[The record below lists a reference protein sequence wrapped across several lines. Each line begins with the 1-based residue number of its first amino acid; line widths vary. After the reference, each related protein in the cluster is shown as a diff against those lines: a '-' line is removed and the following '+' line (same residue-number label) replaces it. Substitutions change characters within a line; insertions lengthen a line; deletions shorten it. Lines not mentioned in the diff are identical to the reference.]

1 MKDRL
6 KFIVAMLTFGTVGIL
21 VRWINLPSGMIALVR
36 GSIATLLLYILSRFT
51 KDKADKDVLKK
62 NMLLLVL
69 SGAGIGFN
77 WILFFEAQ
85 RHTTVAVATLCYYL
99 APVFI
104 ILLSPIALK
113 EKLTLKKSICVAI
126 ALVGMIFVSGVLEGG
141 GIYGTDFKGVLF
153 GISAA
158 GLYAIVVIM
167 NKKLVGLGGFDRT
180 LFQMGFATLALIPY
194 VLLTQWGTPLPLS
207 VRSVILLLILGVL
220 HTGICYAMYFSAL
233 KELPAQTSSILS
245 YIDPVSAIIFANI
258 FLHESLSVFGT
269 VGAVLI
275 LGSML
280 VSEINLKMKNKKDA

>member
-1 MKDRL
+1 
-6 KFIVAMLTFGTVGIL
+6 
-21 VRWINLPSGMIALVR
+21 MIALVR

-51 KDKADKDVLKK
+51 KNKADKDVLKK

-141 GIYGTDFKGVLF
+141 GILGADFKGVLF

-194 VLLTQWGTPLPLS
+194 VLLTQWGTPLSLS

-258 FLHESLSVFGT
+258 FLHESLSIFGT

-275 LGSML
+275 LRSML
-280 VSEINLKMKNKKDA
+280 VSEINLKRKNKKDA

>member
-6 KFIVAMLTFGTVGIL
+6 KFVIAMTTFGTVGL
-21 VRWINLPSGMIALVR
+21 FVRWINLPSGMIALVR
-36 GSIATLLLYILSRFT
+36 GGIATLLLFVLSRFT
-51 KDKADKDVLKK
+51 KNRANKGILKK
-62 NMLLLVL
+62 NMLLLLL

-85 RHTTVAVATLCYYL
+85 RHTTIAIATLCYYL

-141 GIYGTDFKGVLF
+141 SIYGTDFKGVLF

-167 NKKLVGLGGFDRT
+167 NKKLDGLGGFDRT

-194 VLLTQWGTPLPLS
+194 VLLTQWGTPLS
-207 VRSVILLLILGVL
+207 ISGRSVILLLILGVV

-245 YIDPVSAIIFANI
+245 YMDPVSAIIFANI

-269 VGAVLI
+269 IGAVLI

-280 VSEINLKMKNKKDA
+280 ISEINLKEKNKKDA